1 MVKFKYFLVFIICFL
16 SCKNEMKFD
25 SIKWNLKDDV
35 GMYIYRKNMINDI
48 IENNLVKG
56 KNIKDLE
63 NMFGTLEVGYLDN
76 KKVIIQNIET
86 DFGLNIDPVGYTDF
100 IIYLNDEN
108 RVTNYK
114 IVSIDK

>member
-16 SCKNEMKFD
+16 SCENEMKFD

-76 KKVIIQNIET
+76 KKVIIQIQ
-86 DFGLNIDPVGYTDF
+86 
-100 IIYLNDEN
+100 
-108 RVTNYK
+108 
-114 IVSIDK
+114 